1 MPKRKRP
8 ITTGNIVFEI
18 FFILSYPF
26 IAIFSAA
33 VTVLVWAFSFPS
45 KLIAFFSKIRK

>member
-8 ITTGNIVFEI
+8 VTVGNIVFEI

-26 IAIFSAA
+26 IALFSAA
-33 VTVLVWAFSFPS
+33 VTLLVWIFSFPS
-45 KLIAFFSKIRK
+45 KLIAFFSKIK